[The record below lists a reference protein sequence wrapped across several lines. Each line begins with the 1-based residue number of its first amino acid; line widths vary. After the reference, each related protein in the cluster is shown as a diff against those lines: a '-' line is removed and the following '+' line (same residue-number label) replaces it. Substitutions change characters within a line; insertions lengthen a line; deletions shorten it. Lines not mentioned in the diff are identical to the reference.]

1 MSFTNTDL
9 VKKHIRESELGS
21 VSKENVAC
29 RLSGEVYFQLPNAAL
44 QTGSEKIKAKEQSTP
59 FQETIS
65 FDSSDTMQLS
75 HQELI
80 PDTVV
85 VANDSSLGR
94 IFAENGDYSIDYE
107 NGKITR
113 ISSGAIPALSSVVIW
128 YFYYRIYIKD
138 TDYQI
143 DYTKGLIRRKNSGA
157 IEDGQWVLVDYTAEF
172 SVLSDEVIENAIK
185 EANDHILQVIDSS
198 YANSTDPSLQ
208 TAETYLAVSILCN
221 IKAMEV
227 MAQPSGTGTAGQVH
241 SISLAWGKMSGV
253 YHDQAYDLLK
263 RFGKDPGGL
272 CSPHAVRSTE

>member
-1 MSFTNTDL
+1 M
-9 VKKHIRESELGS
+9 
-21 VSKENVAC
+21 
-29 RLSGEVYFQLPNAAL
+29 
-44 QTGSEKIKAKEQSTP
+44 
-59 FQETIS
+59 
-65 FDSSDTMQLS
+65 S

-113 ISSGAIPALSSVVIW
+113 ILGGSIPAGSSVVIW
-128 YFYYRIYIKD
+128 NFYFRIYIKD

-143 DYTKGLIRRKNSGA
+143 DYTKGLIKRRSSGA

-172 SVLSDEVIENAIK
+172 SILSDDVIENAIK
-185 EANDHILQVIDSS
+185 EANDHILQYIDSS
-198 YANSTDPSLQ
+198 YADSTELSLQ
-208 TAETYLAVSILCN
+208 TAESYLAVSILCN

-227 MAQPSGTGTAGQVH
+227 MALPAGTGTSGQVH
-241 SISLAWGKMSGV
+241 SISLAWAKMSGV
-253 YHDQAYDLLK
+253 YHDQAYELLK

-272 CSPHAVRSTE
+272 CSPHAVRSTR

>member
-1 MSFTNTDL
+1 MN
-9 VKKHIRESELGS
+9 
-21 VSKENVAC
+21 KENVAC
-29 RLSGEVYFQLPNAAL
+29 RLNSEIYFQLPNIML
-44 QTGSEKIKAKEQSTP
+44 QAGSEKVKAKEQSTP

-65 FDSSDTMQLS
+65 FASSDSVKLS

-113 ISSGAIPALSSVVIW
+113 SSGGSIPAASSVVIW
-128 YFYYRIYIKD
+128 YFYFRIYVKD

-143 DYTKGLIRRKNSGA
+143 DYTKGLIKRKSSGA

-172 SVLSDEVIENAIK
+172 SILSDDVIDNAVK
-185 EANDHILQVIDSS
+185 EANDQILQYIDSS
-198 YANSTDPSLQ
+198 YADSTELSLQ

-227 MAQPSGTGTAGQVH
+227 MAQLSGAGTSGQVH
-241 SISLAWGKMSGV
+241 SISMAWAKMSGI
-253 YHDQAYDLLK
+253 YHDQAYELLK

-272 CSPHAVRSTE
+272 CSPHAVRSKR